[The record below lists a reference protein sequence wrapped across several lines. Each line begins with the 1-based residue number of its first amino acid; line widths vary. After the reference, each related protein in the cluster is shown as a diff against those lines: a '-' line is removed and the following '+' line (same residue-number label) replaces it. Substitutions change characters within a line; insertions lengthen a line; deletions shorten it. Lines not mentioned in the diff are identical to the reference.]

1 MAAEIEIPGPAD
13 VTAQWLTGCL
23 QSSGYPKAEVRGFS
37 ARNIGTG
44 QIGQCVRYEL
54 DYVQA
59 DPDLPARLVGKFASD
74 DPVSSG
80 TGVALRNYY
89 REVRFYQHLADK
101 LAMRTP
107 RCYFAEIDGD
117 GPRFALLLE
126 DMYPAEQGN
135 QLLGC
140 SAAVAKAS
148 VLELVGMQ
156 VPSWCDDSLR
166 QFDWLVPAPSATPPP
181 ETSNLYAQLLPGFLE
196 RYGERLTSDQA
207 RIIAQVGAA
216 PNAPIFVPTAGKFCL
231 EHVDYRLDNMLI
243 DESQNPPHVTV
254 VDWQSVKLGK
264 PLNDVAYFLGAGLLP
279 EVRREVEED
288 IVRSYHNALLAAG
301 IEDFDWNECWADY
314 RKGTFSGFAVTVVAS
329 MIVQRTERGDDM
341 FTVMAQRHSQHAL
354 DLGAEEFLT

>member
-1 MAAEIEIPGPAD
+1 MAAAIAIPGPGE
-13 VTAQWLTGCL
+13 VTAQWLTTCL
-23 QSSGYPKAEVRGFS
+23 RASGHPRAEVRRFT

-54 DYVQA
+54 DYVSP
-59 DPDLPARLVGKFASD
+59 DPSYPERLVGKFASD

-89 REVRFYQHLADK
+89 REVRFYEHLAEK
-101 LAMRTP
+101 LSMRIP
-107 RCYFAEIDGD
+107 RCYFAAIEGE

-135 QLLGC
+135 QLAGC
-140 SAAVAKAS
+140 SATVAKAS

-156 VPSWCDDSLR
+156 APSWCDESLR
-166 QFDWLVPAPSATPPP
+166 QFDWLVPPPSATPPP

-196 RYGERLTSDQA
+196 RFSDRLTPEQA
-207 RIIAQVGAA
+207 RIIAQVADS
-216 PNAPIFVPTAGKFCL
+216 PNAPVFAPTAGKFCL

-243 DESQNPPHVTV
+243 DETQDPPQVTV

-288 IVRSYHNALLAAG
+288 IVRSYHSALLAAG
-301 IEDFDWNECWADY
+301 IQDFGWDECWSDY

-354 DLGAEEFLT
+354 DLGAEEFLS